1 MFLQNSTQISSIEAF
16 IIYMYAFS
24 LKHFNDNYYLGKK
37 GNFNVCL
44 TNYESHV
51 YVCNGQGSNQ
61 NYT

>member
-44 TNYESHV
+44 
-51 YVCNGQGSNQ
+51 
-61 NYT
+61 